1 MKTFKSDNCS
11 GVHPLIMAALQA
23 CNQGHALSYGADP
36 FTARAT
42 ELFQQTFARPA
53 QAMLVPTGTGANILA
68 LKCALR
74 PYQSVICAAT
84 AHIAVAE
91 TGAAEQMVGCKL
103 LTVPTPNGKLTPAQ
117 VRARYL
123 AETSGGPHAT
133 QPKLVS
139 VAQCTEYGT
148 VYRPAE
154 LAALATTCHELGLWL
169 HIDGCRVYNAA
180 AYLGCSLAQAVAHA
194 DLLSLGGTKN
204 GAMLA
209 EAVLVFNPAMQ
220 EGLAYLHKNTL
231 QLYSKNRFVAAQFI
245 ALLEGQLW
253 QQNAAQANQV
263 AQTLAAGLAQL
274 PGVSLAQPVESNH
287 VFVNLPLPVAQQLQ
301 ADGWGYVWQTDPCEV
316 RFVASFDST
325 GAEARQLVDYLAA
338 KLA

>member
-11 GVHPLIMAALQA
+11 GVHPQIMAALQA
-23 CNQGHALSYGADP
+23 CNHEHAPSYGADP
-36 FTARAT
+36 FTAQVNER
-42 ELFQQTFARPA
+42 FQQTFGRPA
-53 QAMLVPTGTGANILA
+53 QALLVPTGTGANVLA

-91 TGAAEQMVGCKL
+91 TGAAEQLVGCKL
-103 LTVPTPNGKLTPAQ
+103 LTVPTASGKLTPAQ
-117 VRARYL
+117 VEARYV

-139 VAQCTEYGT
+139 ISQCTEYGT

-154 LAALATTCHELGLWL
+154 LAALAATCHQLGLWL

-180 AYLGCSLAQAVAHA
+180 AHLGCPLAQAAAHA
-194 DLLSLGGTKN
+194 DVLSLGGTKN
-204 GAMLA
+204 GAMQA
-209 EAVLVFNPAMQ
+209 EAVLVFAPALQ

-231 QLYSKNRFVAAQFI
+231 QLYSKTRFAAAQFI
-245 ALLEGQLW
+245 ALLEGGLW
-253 QQNAAQANQV
+253 QQNAAQANRV

-287 VFVNLPLPVAQQLQ
+287 VFARLPLPVAQQLQ
-301 ADGWGYVWQTDPCEV
+301 ADGWGYVWQTEPAEV
-316 RFVASFDST
+316 RLVASFDST
-325 GAEARQLVDYLAA
+325 EAEAQQLIDYLTS